1 MQIRAAVIVSTYRQP
16 AHLERC
22 LAALACQDCRDFEVI
37 VADDGSG
44 QETRDVIS
52 RWQQRLPVPLR
63 HVWQRDDGFRKTRIL
78 NKSIAAT
85 SAPYLVFLD
94 GDCLAHPAFVGEH
107 LRNARQGRYLNGAMI
122 RLGEALSG
130 MINLPSIEAGDAH
143 RVSWLLRGGGS
154 FDRRFL
160 RLGLPY
166 PLRAWLNRHSPTELY
181 WLGANSSCYRDD
193 AVAVN
198 GFDNSFGYGYE
209 DGDFGNR
216 LENYGLEASTVRWTA
231 NVLHLHHAQPWV
243 DREIQEQNRLRM
255 TPRSAG
261 GRYWAE
267 DGLQEA
273 TATPDRVTTGRLPL
287 IATCSNL
294 G

>member
-1 MQIRAAVIVSTYRQP
+1 MQKNAAIIVSTYRQP

-44 QETRDVIS
+44 EDTRRLIA
-52 RWQQRLPVPLR
+52 RWQQCLPVPLR
-63 HVWQRDDGFRKTRIL
+63 HVWQPDDGFRKTRIL
-78 NKSIAAT
+78 NKAIAAT
-85 SAPYLVFLD
+85 EAPYLVFLD
-94 GDCLAHPAFVGEH
+94 GDCLAHPGFVGEH
-107 LRNARQGRYLNGAMI
+107 LRNARKGRYLNGAMI
-122 RLGEALSG
+122 RLGAALSDL
-130 MINLPSIEAGDAH
+130 IDVPSIESGKAH
-143 RVSWLLRGGGS
+143 RVSWLLRKGRT
-154 FDRRFL
+154 FDRRYL

-166 PLRAWLNRHSPTELY
+166 RLRAWLNRHSPTELY

-198 GFDNSFGYGYE
+198 GFDNTFGYGYE

-216 LENYGLEASTVRWTA
+216 LENYGLEAATVRWTA

-243 DREIQEQNRLRM
+243 DRDILEQNRQRM
-255 TPRSAG
+255 TSRSKG

-267 DGLQEA
+267 DGLREA
-273 TATPDRVTTGRLPL
+273 TGIPAGVTPAAAALGRDMQ
-287 IATCSNL
+287 
-294 G
+294 